1 MLTRAHCFLQQQ
13 QYRAPMQQQY
23 APAPPRQVP
32 QQLKSPLHEHAN
44 GFAPLCDS
52 ASPTPKQQQQNKKP
66 PHSPPQHKYHA
77 PPPHPPPALTPHQ
90 HHQQQVRAA
99 PSYYYLP

>member
-1 MLTRAHCFLQQQ
+1 
-13 QYRAPMQQQY
+13 MQQQY
-23 APAPPRQVP
+23 APAVPRQVP
-32 QQLKSPLHEHAN
+32 QQQLKSPLHEHAN

-52 ASPTPKQQQQNKKP
+52 ASPTPKQQQQHQHQQNKQQKP

-90 HHQQQVRAA
+90 HHQQQVRA
-99 PSYYYLP
+99 PSLPPLPS